1 VYGAAVETVN
11 TPSLCSLE
19 MAIAVEEWLER
30 YRRAWETADADAVVE
45 LFTDDASYRS
55 NIFADAH
62 LGRDAIR
69 AYWERATA
77 TQKAVAVQIGRPF
90 VDGERV
96 AAEWWT
102 TMEDEDD
109 GAEITLPGCLL
120 LTFDA
125 DGRCRELREYW
136 QVEPGRLAPPD
147 GWGT

>member
-1 VYGAAVETVN
+1 
-11 TPSLCSLE
+11 

-55 NIFADAH
+55 SIFAEAH
-62 LGRDAIR
+62 VGRDAIR

-77 TQKAVAVQIGRPF
+77 PQKAVAVRIGRPF

-102 TMEDEDD
+102 TMEDE

-120 LTFDA
+120 LRFDA

-136 QVEPGRLAPPD
+136 QVEQGRLAPPD
-147 GWGT
+147 DWGT